1 MSLQDKLDRQEYD
14 EVWSQYCGFLD
25 LSMEEYMA
33 IQRRLMTEQI
43 QLWSGCMLG
52 QSILKGKKPA
62 TIEEFRRMVPLT
74 SYEDYADIL
83 LRKNASM
90 LPDNPVIWIQTTW
103 EGGRHPIKLAPY
115 TRSMLDTFR
124 DNVVACLIL
133 STSRKKGSFNVDKTD
148 KVLYGLAP
156 LPYATGLFPLALNE
170 AIDIKFLPAVKDA
183 VNMSFSERNKLGF
196 KMAMQQDVEYFFGL
210 GSVAYAVSQSLSQM
224 GGKAKMKPADL
235 LKFRPDMLLRI
246 ARAKSR
252 CKKENRPLKP
262 KDLFHLKGFMVDL
275 FHLKGFMVAGTDNR
289 CYKDDLE
296 ELWGV
301 RPMELFAGTEPSIIG
316 TETWTR
322 NGMYFFPDTCFY
334 EFLPIADTI
343 RLMDEPNYNP
353 RTYLMD
359 EVVPGEVYE
368 IVLTVLKGGAF
379 ARYRVGDTYRCVG
392 LSSREDGTRIPRFEY
407 VDRVPAIIDI
417 AGFTRISE
425 QGIQNVLDLSGLPV
439 VGWVALKEYT
449 AENRPYFHLY
459 VEVEKPYYI
468 DSEGYL
474 HWLSI
479 IKAPRPKLTEKTG
492 KFQTDPIAIVLHR
505 TESSTA
511 ASTLETWKTR
521 PYGTHF
527 LIDTDGTIYQCAS
540 LYKYTQHVGDI
551 KAKNLELNGKNSADY
566 KIYTGKTYQKV
577 SDIEKTKSYP
587 DRYPINS
594 DSIGIE
600 VVAQCF
606 NTMEKK

>member
-1 MSLQDKLDRQEYD
+1 
-14 EVWSQYCGFLD
+14 
-25 LSMEEYMA
+25 
-33 IQRRLMTEQI
+33 
-43 QLWSGCMLG
+43 MLG

-183 VNMSFSERNKLGF
+183 VSMSFSERNKLGF

-262 KDLFHLKGFMVDL
+262 KDLFR
-275 FHLKGFMVAGTDNR
+275 LKGFMVAGTDNR

-334 EFLPIADTI
+334 EFLPIADTV
-343 RLMDEPNYNP
+343 RLMDEPDYKP

-392 LSSREDGTRIPRFEY
+392 LSSREDGTSIPRFEY

-425 QGIQNVLDLSGLPV
+425 QGIQSVLDLSGLPV

-459 VEVEKPYYI
+459 VEVEKAEFLNRAVNTQVLR
-468 DSEGYL
+468 DL
-474 HWLSI
+474 
-479 IKAPRPKLTEKTG
+479 LTTY
-492 KFQTDPIAIVLHR
+492 F
-505 TESSTA
+505 
-511 ASTLETWKTR
+511 
-521 PYGTHF
+521 
-527 LIDTDGTIYQCAS
+527 
-540 LYKYTQHVGDI
+540 KYTDQ
-551 KAKNLELNGKNSADY
+551 DY
-566 KIYTGKTYQKV
+566 RDLKKILGMDPLKV
-577 SDIEKTKSYP
+577 TILRSGTFAGYCAVHGRPPRHMNP
-587 DRYPINS
+587 DNY
-594 DSIGIE
+594 
-600 VVAQCF
+600 A
-606 NTMEKK
+606 MEALLQNQREGTWRPGRR

>member
-1 MSLQDKLDRQEYD
+1 
-14 EVWSQYCGFLD
+14 
-25 LSMEEYMA
+25 
-33 IQRRLMTEQI
+33 
-43 QLWSGCMLG
+43 
-52 QSILKGKKPA
+52 
-62 TIEEFRRMVPLT
+62 
-74 SYEDYADIL
+74 
-83 LRKNASM
+83 M
-90 LPDNPVIWIQTTW
+90 LPDNPDIWIQTTW

-124 DNVVACLIL
+124 DTVVACLIL

-224 GGKAKMKPADL
+224 GGRAKLKPADL

-262 KDLFHLKGFMVDL
+262 KDL

-407 VDRVPAIIDI
+407 VDRVPDIIDI
-417 AGFTRISE
+417 AGFTRISAA
-425 QGIQNVLDLSGLPV
+425 GIRNVIELSGLPV

-459 VEVEKPYYI
+459 VEVEK
-468 DSEGYL
+468 SEFL
-474 HWLSI
+474 NRAVNTQVL
-479 IKAPRPKLTEKTG
+479 RDLLTTY
-492 KFQTDPIAIVLHR
+492 F
-505 TESSTA
+505 
-511 ASTLETWKTR
+511 
-521 PYGTHF
+521 
-527 LIDTDGTIYQCAS
+527 
-540 LYKYTQHVGDI
+540 KYTDQDYRDLKKILGMDPLKVTVLRSGSFAHFEQLHGRVPRQM
-551 KAKNLELNGKNSADY
+551 NPTRLEVEELVNYAGPHQRAGSW
-566 KIYTGKTYQKV
+566 
-577 SDIEKTKSYP
+577 
-587 DRYPINS
+587 R
-594 DSIGIE
+594 
-600 VVAQCF
+600 
-606 NTMEKK
+606 